1 MAVEAIPVAHE
12 DMGAIP
18 CTGSRRNRFYTIF
31 MKASCKAA
39 IVKAT
44 LFLVIPAAGAM
55 AQDLEKNIF
64 GPTEEIRLQAEQ
76 ADAALL
82 SPGAYLKGI
91 KNFDR
96 AKRDFANDEDPDRVR
111 KRLAKASEDFRSARE
126 NSEVAKLTLA
136 AGIEGRRAA
145 QEAEATRLAA
155 SDWNAAEKTF
165 NAAVLA
171 LERDNAKAA
180 QKKHDE
186 ATVQFRTAEL
196 NAIRTLVLAEAW
208 QLIAEVRQKKIEEFV
223 PQTLGRAERL
233 AKHANDLIIE
243 DRYALDE
250 PLAVADRAIYE
261 ARHALYI
268 ATLASRIEQEESSV
282 EALILDWESS
292 LGDIAMAANIEPD
305 FSVGPEESSA
315 GIIILLEEIPGLRS
329 DLKDR
334 DALIVDLEEEIREL
348 DAAYGGASADRSRL
362 IRRLEQQARV
372 REQFRQVENMFTN
385 SEAVVLRDGNHL
397 IVRLVGLNFASNSVE
412 LRQNTEALL
421 IKVQSAIDVFPQCA
435 LTVEGHTDA
444 QGNASRNLT
453 LSEERAQ
460 AVKTYMTDVMRIPA
474 FRINALGYGD
484 TRPIA
489 SNKTDA
495 GRARNRRI
503 DLIIAPEELF
513 LP

>member
-348 DAAYGGASADRSRL
+348 D
-362 IRRLEQQARV
+362 
-372 REQFRQVENMFTN
+372 MFTN